1 MLFRDKNNKLIE
13 ILRKDYI
20 TDKEYYRAILSIK

>member
-20 TDKEYYRAILSIK
+20 TDKEYYRAILCIK